1 MNEELSLKIKLERTF
16 SDLVFKHVHSEVFIN
31 YGPEHGPMNWEAHDK
46 AIEGMT
52 SLDID
57 FVPERGLDPRLIAN
71 ADHKALGSI
80 YQNYLQLMFGS
91 LRLSRFFSYVF
102 FRQSEMCF
110 GWLSIIAE
118 RLKLMTYLYY
128 VFRDL
133 KPLEEFEPFHILSSE
148 LYFQLEANRNQPP
161 DVMVFYALQQAH
173 FEQSITSLLKSL
185 IPGTQTEIHKEFN
198 KIHQHYGAQIEFFS
212 TSFLKFWELKP
223 ELRPEFLK
231 VPLPYIHYLES
242 FVETNRLLLAI
253 EDARPGYMQEMRS
266 NFVKLCN
273 DKQIPLDTRSGVL
286 PQDLKMQPS
295 EQKIYAVAASKH
307 LMGYRDRIMKV
318 IEEHGVKNDALL
330 QDCFRKMSAH
340 QSYRDQFNTGIY
352 EFYMFEQKKI
362 QWQLQD
368 VKEYM
373 GSVTDLSVT
382 DRDFELFDIIKEIG
396 YCEAATYTIG
406 FSNLMHLGTVHPF
419 TLWNTQQCHE
429 ELKHFHAVRWVLN
442 HYGVQTS
449 DLDEQY
455 LAVANVVPTGDFFFN
470 QYDTVMINF
479 LGETHNIRA
488 YLMLADSLESQPFK
502 KVMRWI
508 AEDEVVH
515 KKVFGAYF
523 NYMRSLHKNWEQ
535 ECYESLMDQGLHM
548 HQAKVSPHYYK
559 LMKKIGMFY
568 SKANRTSAL
577 KFLNMSMRAQYL
589 ELKALFSPDV
599 FTVSE
604 FDFRKKHLAAY
615 AFDP

>member
-31 YGPEHGPMNWEAHDK
+31 YCPEHGPLNWEAHDK

-52 SLDID
+52 RLDID
-57 FVPERGLDPRLIAN
+57 FVPEKGAN
-71 ADHKALGSI
+71 PDWFEREDKEVASRI
-80 YQNYLQLMFGS
+80 YQNYIQWMFGS

-110 GWLSIIAE
+110 GWLSIVAE
-118 RLKLMTYLYY
+118 RLKLMTYFYY

-133 KPLEEFEPFHILSSE
+133 KPLEEFDPFHILSSE
-148 LYFQLEANRNQPP
+148 LYFQLESNRNQPP
-161 DVMVFYALQQAH
+161 DIMVFYCLQQAH
-173 FEQSITSLLKSL
+173 FEQSIIALLKIL
-185 IPGTQTEIHKEFN
+185 MPVREAEIHKEFT
-198 KIHQHYGAQIEFFS
+198 KIHEHYEHQIEFFS
-212 TSFLKFWELKP
+212 TSLLKFWELKP
-223 ELRPEFLK
+223 DLKHEFLK
-231 VPLPYIHYLES
+231 RSQPFLNYLES
-242 FVETNRLLLAI
+242 FVETNRLLQSV
-253 EDARPGYMQEMRS
+253 EESRPGYLQIVREQ
-266 NFVKLCN
+266 FVELCKQ
-273 DKQIPLDTRSGVL
+273 KQIPVEEKPGVL
-286 PQDLKMQPS
+286 PKDLRLQPQ
-295 EQKIYAVAASKH
+295 EQKIYAVASSKH

-318 IEEHGVKNDALL
+318 IEDHGVKNDALL

-340 QSYRDQFNTGIY
+340 QSYKDQFNTGIY
-352 EFYMFEQKKI
+352 EYYMFEQKKI

-373 GSVTDLSVT
+373 GCVTDLSVT

-442 HYGVQTS
+442 HYGVQTT

-455 LAVANVVPTGDFFFN
+455 LAVANVEPTGDFFFN